1 MLEHAR
7 GSHRLKLLRM
17 GLGGTSVN
25 HVPMHWERLHVLD
38 ACVVADA
45 TLAYGC
51 DIRAPSVNEPDQTT
65 MAISMMR
72 NALSDELTEPEHEHK
87 ELARPVG
94 GRGANIATTAASLPY
109 IGLAC
114 N

>member
-1 MLEHAR
+1 MLERAR
-7 GSHRLKLLRM
+7 GSHRLKLLRV

-25 HVPMHWERLHVLD
+25 HGPMHWERLHALD

-72 NALSDELTEPEHEHK
+72 NALSDE
-87 ELARPVG
+87 AS
-94 GRGANIATTAASLPY
+94 ATLQTRRERDWGP
-109 IGLAC
+109 GLLHA
-114 N
+114 